1 MKTAGEL
8 RDNLATVFAE
18 LRAGSIKPADAAELA
33 NLAGKMIKSA
43 QVQVEYAA
51 LRKEPPEIAFL
62 ADDKGSQ

>member
-8 RDNLATVFAE
+8 RDSLAMVFAE
-18 LRAGSIKPADAAELA
+18 LRAGTIKASDAAELA

-51 LRKEPPEIAFL
+51 LRKEAPEITFL
-62 ADDKGSQ
+62 TDDRGAS

>member
-8 RDNLATVFAE
+8 RDSLAMVFAE
-18 LRAGSIKPADAAELA
+18 LRAGSIKAADAAELA

-51 LRKEPPEIAFL
+51 LRKEAPEITFL
-62 ADDKGSQ
+62 IDDRGAS